1 MKIVPPL
8 SLVKWVKNRRGSTTI
23 AVLNCVLIE
32 LPRPS
37 YQGRGCL
44 HWPYQ
49 YCIRSPAFELM
60 RGKIHS
66 LNSLQV
72 FFSSDS
78 NIEEAGAVH
87 KSSQVVIDYVVELD
101 RLRFRRLYLVKLS
114 VKKVERKEAARGEV
128 WLVLLSHSN
137 M

>member
-1 MKIVPPL
+1 
-8 SLVKWVKNRRGSTTI
+8 
-23 AVLNCVLIE
+23 
-32 LPRPS
+32 
-37 YQGRGCL
+37 
-44 HWPYQ
+44 
-49 YCIRSPAFELM
+49 M